1 MIMENTTV
9 KVTKRDVIN
18 MMMAEEVIKSNETY
32 VAYLTHELELL
43 DKKKAGRKSGKS
55 TKTQEM
61 NENLKEIVLDVCNA
75 EGATITE
82 LQNKDEQLK
91 AYSNQKLTAIV
102 KMLEADGL
110 VTRFKEGRKTL
121 VKLV

>member
-1 MIMENTTV
+1 MIMANT
-9 KVTKRDVIN
+9 KITKREVIT
-18 MMMAEEVIKSNETY
+18 MMLNEEVINSNETY

-43 DKKKAGRKSGKS
+43 NNKAASRKSGKP

-61 NENLKEIVLDVCNA
+61 NEELKGIVLNVCDA

-110 VTRFKEGRKTL
+110 VVRYKEGRKTL

>member
-1 MIMENTTV
+1 MTNKT
-9 KVTKRDVIN
+9 TKREVIN
-18 MMMAEEVIKSNETY
+18 MMLNEEVINSNETY

-43 DKKKAGRKSGKS
+43 DKNAATRKSGKP

-61 NENLKEIVLDVCNA
+61 NADLKEIVLEVCDM

-82 LQNKDEQLK
+82 LQNKDERLK

-110 VTRFKEGRKTL
+110 VARYKEGRKTL

>member
-1 MIMENTTV
+1 MANT
-9 KVTKRDVIN
+9 KITKREVIT
-18 MMMAEEVIKSNETY
+18 MMLNEEVINSNETY

-43 DKKKAGRKSGKS
+43 NNKAASRKSGKP

-61 NENLKEIVLDVCNA
+61 NEELKGIVLNVCDA

-91 AYSNQKLTAIV
+91 GYSNQKLTAIV

-110 VTRFKEGRKTL
+110 VVRYKEGRRTL

>member
-1 MIMENTTV
+1 MANTT
-9 KVTKRDVIN
+9 KVTKREVIT
-18 MMMAEEVIKSNETY
+18 MMLNEEVIKSNETY

-43 DKKKAGRKSGKS
+43 DKKAASRKSGKP

-61 NENLKEIVLDVCNA
+61 NEGLKEIVLNVCDA

-110 VTRFKEGRKTL
+110 VARFKEGRKTL

>member
-1 MIMENTTV
+1 MENTTV

-43 DKKKAGRKSGKS
+43 DKKKASRKSGKP